1 MRVLVTG
8 AGGLLGGELAGLLAG
23 RGHAVVGLV
32 HRNLSLRR
40 NDGSPVA
47 AAPWA
52 GRLPEAGAVV
62 GLRGDVRQAGLGLDE
77 AAHEALSGIE
87 LVLHCAALTGFD
99 LDAATYAAVNE
110 HGTAHAIA
118 LARAL
123 SARLL
128 HVSTAYVCGQR
139 SGVVLERELA
149 CGQSFANG
157 YEASK
162 MCAEQLVGRAV
173 ADGLD
178 ASIARP
184 SIVVGRSGD
193 GTVGAF
199 DNVYAFIRLVTGGH
213 VRVLPVRAGA
223 SLDLV
228 PIDHVAAGLLA
239 MAEDGAAVRGR
250 TVHLV
255 SGAPVPLT
263 TLIAIGRHYP
273 QFSVP
278 TVVDE
283 ASFKTEELRPSE
295 QRLFRQVT
303 RLYANYLC
311 RAPRFDGAEAER
323 LGLHCPPTDEAFLRR
338 LVDYG
343 ISSGYF
349 RAERSKAS

>member
-8 AGGLLGGELAGLLAG
+8 AGGLLGGELAGLLAE
-23 RGHAVVGLV
+23 RGHAAVGLV

-40 NDGSPVA
+40 NDGSPIA

-52 GRLPEAGAVV
+52 GRLPEPGAVTS
-62 GLRGDVRQAGLGLDE
+62 LRGDVRQAGLGLDE
-77 AAHEALSGIE
+77 AAREALSGID

-99 LDAATYAAVNE
+99 LDEATYAAVNE
-110 HGTAHAIA
+110 SGTAHAIA
-118 LARAL
+118 LARAIG
-123 SARLL
+123 ARLL

-139 SGVVLERELA
+139 SGRVLESHLD

-162 MCAEQLVGRAV
+162 MRAEQLVGQAV

-178 ASIARP
+178 ASVARP
-184 SIVVGRSGD
+184 SIVVGRSSD

-199 DNVYAFIRLVTGGH
+199 DNVYAFIRLVTGGL
-213 VRVLPVRAGA
+213 VRVLPVHADA

-239 MAEDGAAVRGR
+239 MAENGASVRGR
-250 TVHLV
+250 TLHLV
-255 SGAPVPLT
+255 SGAPVLLT
-263 TLIAIGRHYP
+263 TLIAIGRDYP

-283 ASFKTEELRPSE
+283 ASFRAEELRPSE

-311 RAPRFDGAEAER
+311 RAPRFDAAEAER
-323 LGLHCPPTDEAFLRR
+323 LGLRCPSTGAAFLRR

-343 ISSGYF
+343 IGCGYF
-349 RAERSKAS
+349 RAARSKAS

>member
-1 MRVLVTG
+1 MRILVTG

-32 HRNLSLRR
+32 HRNPSIRR

-47 AAPWA
+47 AAPWS
-52 GRLPEAGAVV
+52 GRLAEPGAVV
-62 GLRGDVRQAGLGLDE
+62 ALRGDVRQPALGLDE
-77 AAHEALSGIE
+77 ASRAALRGVE

-99 LDAATYAAVNE
+99 LDAPTYAAVNE

-118 LARAL
+118 LARAIG
-123 SARLL
+123 ARLL
-128 HVSTAYVCGQR
+128 HVSTTYVCGQR
-139 SGVVLERELA
+139 SGGVLESELD

-162 MCAEQLVGRAV
+162 LRAERLVAQAV

-178 ASIARP
+178 ASVARP
-184 SIVVGRSGD
+184 SIVVGRSSD

-213 VRVLPVRAGA
+213 VRVLPVRAEA

-228 PIDHVAAGLLA
+228 PIDYVAGGLLA
-239 MAEDGAAVRGR
+239 MAENGAAVRGR
-250 TVHLV
+250 TLHLV
-255 SGAPVPLT
+255 SGAPVALT
-263 TLIAIGRHYP
+263 TLIALGRHYP

-283 ASFKTEELRPSE
+283 ASFKAEELRPSE
-295 QRLFRQVT
+295 QRLFRRVT

-311 RAPRFDGAEAER
+311 RAPRFDAAEAER
-323 LGLHCPPTDEAFLRR
+323 LGLRCPPTGEAFLRR

-343 ISSGYF
+343 VARGYF
-349 RAERSKAS
+349 RPARRAAG

>member
-8 AGGLLGGELAGLLAG
+8 AGGLLGGELAGLLAE
-23 RGHAVVGLV
+23 RGHGVIGLV
-32 HRNLSLRR
+32 HQNPAVRR

-47 AAPWA
+47 AAPWT
-52 GRLPEAGAVV
+52 GMLPEGGRVV
-62 GLRGDVRQAGLGLDE
+62 SLKGDVRQRGFGLDG
-77 AAHEALSGIE
+77 AAREALGGID

-110 HGTAHAIA
+110 RGTAHAIA
-118 LARAL
+118 LARAAG
-123 SARLL
+123 ARLL

-139 SGVVLERELA
+139 GGVVLERELD

-162 MCAEQLVGRAV
+162 LRAEQLVGAAV

-184 SIVVGRSGD
+184 SIVVGRSSD

-199 DNVYAFIRLVTGGH
+199 DNVYAFVRLVTGGH
-213 VRVLPVRAGA
+213 VRVLPVQAGA
-223 SLDLV
+223 SLDMV

-239 MAEDGAAVRGR
+239 MAENGAAVRGR
-250 TVHLV
+250 TLHLV

-263 TLIAIGRHYP
+263 TLIAVGAGYP
-273 QFSVP
+273 QFFVP
-278 TVVDE
+278 EVVDE
-283 ASFKTEELRPSE
+283 ASFKAEALRPSE

-311 RAPRFDGAEAER
+311 RAPRFDAAEAHR
-323 LGLHCPPTDEAFLRR
+323 LGLHCPPTGEAFLRR
-338 LVDYG
+338 MVDYG
-343 ISSGYF
+343 IGCGYF
-349 RAERSKAS
+349 KAARSVAV

>member
-8 AGGLLGGELAGLLAG
+8 AGGLLGGELAGLLAE
-23 RGHAVVGLV
+23 RDHAVVGLV
-32 HRNLSLRR
+32 HRNPTIRR

-47 AAPWA
+47 TAPWA
-52 GRLPEAGAVV
+52 GELPGPGGVV
-62 GLRGDVRQAGLGLDE
+62 TLSGDVRQPGFGLD
-77 AAHEALSGIE
+77 AATSEALGGIE
-87 LVLHCAALTGFD
+87 LVLHCAALTAFD
-99 LDAATYAAVNE
+99 LDEETYAAVNE
-110 HGTAHAIA
+110 RGTAHAIG
-118 LARAL
+118 LTRAVG
-123 SARLL
+123 ARLL

-139 SGVVLERELA
+139 SGAVLEGELN
-149 CGQSFANG
+149 CGQGFANG

-162 MCAEQLVGRAV
+162 LRAEQLVGEAV
-173 ADGLD
+173 AAGLD

-184 SIVVGRSGD
+184 SIVVGRSSD

-199 DNVYAFIRLVTGGH
+199 DNIYAFIRLVTGGH
-213 VRVLPVRAGA
+213 VRVLPVHAEA
-223 SLDLV
+223 SLDMV

-250 TVHLV
+250 TLHLV
-255 SGAPVPLT
+255 SGAPVLLT
-263 TLIAIGRHYP
+263 TLIALGLHYP

-283 ASFKTEELRPSE
+283 ASFKTEDLRPSE

-311 RAPRFDGAEAER
+311 RAPRFDAAEAR
-323 LGLHCPPTDEAFLRR
+323 GLGLRCPPTGEAFLRR

-343 ISSGYF
+343 IGCGYF
-349 RAERSKAS
+349 RAARSVAV